1 MGLTKV
7 IKSKAKS
14 LGADLVGVCSIESMG
29 LSQEQ
34 LSELY
39 PGVESV
45 IVLAY
50 RHSAGALEASET
62 MRNAGS
68 LFVDSKYTRLNRY
81 DVLHVYHSLDRIAHD
96 LVRFIEDNGFASVAV
111 SGWLPVDW
119 GEGKRG
125 LVADFDLRKAA
136 IEAGLG
142 NMGKNNILIT
152 KEYGPRI
159 RLGGVLTSAKLEQ
172 DKKIKDDPCIPG
184 CTMCMESC
192 PGHAIKEGEK
202 TDIVKCGEHVFQF
215 GLRAL
220 VYYIREQLKKPKEDV
235 LKTFFDTTFMNLWQT
250 LNIGVYYT
258 CFECQRVCP
267 VGTWNGGLIGSGI
280 RNQQQSIKGRPKST
294 ELKKAEAK

>member
-1 MGLTKV
+1 MNITEDV
-7 IKSKAKS
+7 KSKARS

-29 LSQEQ
+29 LSKEQ
-34 LSELY
+34 LGELY
-39 PGVESV
+39 PGVKSV

-50 RHSAGALEASET
+50 RHSAGALEATPE
-62 MRNAGS
+62 MKNAGS
-68 LFVDSKYTRLNRY
+68 LFTDSKYTRLNRY

-96 LVRFIEDNGFASVAV
+96 LVRFIEDRGFASVAV

-136 IEAGLG
+136 VEAGLG

-159 RLGGVLTSAKLEQ
+159 RLGGVLTAAKLME
-172 DKKIKDDPCIPG
+172 DERTGEDPCIPG
-184 CTMCMESC
+184 CTRCMECC
-192 PGHAIKEGEK
+192 PGQAIRAGEK
-202 TDIVKCGEHVFQF
+202 TDVVKCGEHVFQF

-220 VYYIREQLKKPKEDV
+220 VYYIREQLKKPREEV
-235 LKTFFDTTFMNLWQT
+235 IKTFFDTTFMNLWQT
-250 LNIGVYYT
+250 VNIGVYYT

-267 VGTWNGGLIGSGI
+267 VGTW
-280 RNQQQSIKGRPKST
+280 
-294 ELKKAEAK
+294 KKQLAGCDTHKI